1 MLVLLSPVLA
11 DEAPVK
17 VATVEG
23 VTEYRLANGARVLL
37 FPEASRPAITVNMTV
52 LVGSRHEGYG
62 ETGMAHLLE
71 HMVFKGTPTFR
82 DVPKALRDHGASFNG
97 TTNVD
102 RTNYFETLPATDE
115 NLEFGIQLEA
125 DRLVNSFVKRED
137 LISEMTVV
145 RNEFERGENSPQGV
159 LMQRIH
165 AAAFEWH
172 NYGKSTIGNRSDIE
186 RVPIENLQAFYKK
199 YYQPDNCVLIVAGK
213 FEEKKALDLCQKY
226 LGSIPRPKRK
236 LDNTYTEEPAQDGER
251 TVVLR
256 RVGTVGSI
264 GVGYHMPSASHP
276 DWAPLNLLGG
286 IISQSPNGRLYNALV
301 ESKLANS
308 ANARADSSHDPGLFT
323 ASAQAE
329 AGKLDAAR
337 DAMLKVLESL
347 GTTPFSADEV
357 EKAKTRSKRNQENL
371 ASNASGMAQALSS
384 ASSLGDWRLLFLQRD
399 RIAAVTADDVNR
411 VAKTYFQ
418 KHNRTVGIYIPVD
431 EPQRLAITPAPP
443 LDAQVKD
450 YRGGDVT
457 AAGEAFDP
465 SPENLD
471 SRLKTVDLGGVKVGY
486 IQKKNRG
493 ETVSLV
499 LTLHYGNEE
508 SLKGQTSAAGMLAAM
523 MMAGTKKHDRQA
535 LREEMESLGIR
546 ITPGLGGF
554 GGRRGGTEG
563 TDQWLQA
570 SVPAT
575 LSAGTE
581 ACSHWLLSQR
591 PGGGGF
597 GGGGAVGQLTFSIE
611 AKRSTLPQAI
621 KLLGEILREPAFP
634 RTEFD
639 TMKSR
644 SAAMAGMGRT
654 EPQALAMAK
663 LNRALSPY
671 GPDDIR
677 YVPTDEERA
686 QRLAAVTLE
695 QVMAIYEKQ
704 VGATQG
710 EVGIVGDFDIE
721 SAIAGLRE
729 ILKEWKS
736 EVPVRRIERQGR
748 VNPEGSKEDILTP
761 DKANAVFLAGLTFP
775 LKESDA
781 EFAALRLGNFMF
793 GGSTL
798 SSRIGNRIRQKEGLS
813 YGATSNFTAS
823 ARDSDARFTANAI
836 TNPANIDKV
845 EKAFLEELK
854 LFLSDG
860 PSLEELIDAKKGF
873 LEAQK
878 VGRTGDAGIAGQIVN
893 NFQIGR
899 SFAYAKEQEQKIA
912 SLTPEDVKAAF
923 KKYIDPAKLVIIR
936 AGDFKK

>member
-1 MLVLLSPVLA
+1 MRRADLVLFVLLLTSPVLGDDA
-11 DEAPVK
+11 AQK
-17 VATVEG
+17 VTTVEG

-37 FPEASRPAITVNMTV
+37 FPEASRPTITVNMTV

-71 HMVFKGTPTFR
+71 HMVFKGTPTFP

-115 NLEFGIQLEA
+115 NLEFAIQLEA

-137 LISEMTVV
+137 LVSEMTVV

-165 AAAFEWH
+165 ATAFEWH

-186 RVPIENLQAFYKK
+186 RVPIENLQAFYRK
-199 YYQPDNCVLIVAGK
+199 YYQPDNVVLIVAGK
-213 FEEKKALDLCQKY
+213 FDEGKALALVQKY

-236 LDNTYTEEPAQDGER
+236 LDRTYTEEPPQDGER
-251 TVVLR
+251 TVMLR
-256 RVGTVGSI
+256 RVGTIGSVG
-264 GVGYHMPSASHP
+264 VAYHMPSAAHP

-286 IISQSPNGRLYNALV
+286 LLSQSPNGRLYNALV

-308 ANARADSSHDPGLFT
+308 ANARADNNHDPGLFT
-323 ASAQAE
+323 ATAQAE
-329 AGKLDAAR
+329 PAKLEAVR
-337 DAMLKVLESL
+337 DAMLKTLENL
-347 GTTPFSADEV
+347 GSQPFTQEEV
-357 EKAKTRSKRNQENL
+357 DRAKTRSRRQQESL
-371 ASNASGMAQALSS
+371 QSNASSMAQALSS
-384 ASSLGDWRLLFLQRD
+384 ASALGDWRLLFLQRD
-399 RIAAVTADDVNR
+399 RIQAVTADDVNR
-411 VAKTYFQ
+411 VAQTYFR
-418 KHNRTVGIYIPVD
+418 KHNRTVGLYIPVD

-443 LDAQVKD
+443 LESLVKD

-471 SRLKTVDLGGVKVGY
+471 ARLKTIDLGGVKVGY
-486 IQKKNRG
+486 IEKRNRG

-508 SLKGQTSAAGMLAAM
+508 SLQDQTAAAGMLAGL

-546 ITPGLGGF
+546 ISPGLGGF
-554 GGRRGGTEG
+554 GGRRGG
-563 TDQWLQA
+563 
-570 SVPAT
+570 
-575 LSAGTE
+575 
-581 ACSHWLLSQR
+581 QR
-591 PGGGGF
+591 PGGFGGF
-597 GGGGAVGQLTFSIE
+597 GGGALGQLTFSVQ

-634 RTEFD
+634 RAEFD

-644 SAAMAGMGRT
+644 SAALAGAGRT
-654 EPQALAMAK
+654 EPQVLASQK

-695 QVMAIYEKQ
+695 QVIALYEKQ

-710 EVGIVGDFDIE
+710 EVGIVGDFDVE
-721 SAIAGLRE
+721 PAIAELRD
-729 ILKEWKS
+729 ILKDWKS
-736 EVPVRRIERQGR
+736 DVPVRRIERNGR
-748 VNPEGSKEDILTP
+748 ANDKGLKEDILTP
-761 DKANAVFLAGLTFP
+761 DKANAVFLAGLAFP
-775 LKESDA
+775 LQESDPDYP
-781 EFAALRLGNFMF
+781 ALRLGNFIL

-813 YGATSNFTAS
+813 YGATSSFTAS

-836 TNPANIDKV
+836 TNPANIDRV
-845 EKAFLEELK
+845 EKAFLEELN
-854 LFLSDG
+854 LFLSTG
-860 PSLEELIDAKKGF
+860 PSLEELIDAKKAY

-878 VGRTGDAGIAGQIVN
+878 VGRTGDAGLAGQIVAN
-893 NFQIGR
+893 LQLGR
-899 SFAYAKEQEQKIA
+899 TFSHSKELEKKIA
-912 SLTPEDVKAAF
+912 ALTPEDIRAAF
-923 KKYIDPAKLVIIR
+923 KRHVDPQRLVIVR